1 MECFDIKYWIR
12 LPRFWLSLSKKND
25 KKIPADKCDNQCCKW
40 IHPKYSNA
48 LRGALAVGRKI
59 GSAIALQRAWKLLH
73 LIKRSLIC
81 NYKESKKPFSHYY
94 LILLAPWCV
103 CSQIWWDKYARITR
117 ASRAIHEAA
126 HALHQA
132 LLQLVINVLWHRLMH
147 LSCTCRDVKK
157 CSLCQ
162 ALRYNNNLRYIFGR

>member
-12 LPRFWLSLSKKND
+12 LPRFFLSLNKTTI

-48 LRGALAVGRKI
+48 LRGALAAGRKM

-81 NYKESKKPFSHYY
+81 NYKESKKPCSHYY
-94 LILLAPWCV
+94 LILLAWWCV
-103 CSQIWWDKYARITR
+103 CSQICAHNTCFTCYPPDSTCFASGVASACNKRAVASIDAPAAR
-117 ASRAIHEAA
+117 A
-126 HALHQA
+126 
-132 LLQLVINVLWHRLMH
+132 VM
-147 LSCTCRDVKK
+147 
-157 CSLCQ
+157 
-162 ALRYNNNLRYIFGR
+162 